1 MAQIKYLDL
10 LGLEKFWEQAKNYID
25 TADSKK
31 INTTDIVNDF
41 SGGTSKVLSA
51 EQGKALKASIDSISG
66 GELTVPVAT
75 GIKIGGVK
83 SGGDIT
89 VAGDGAVTVNTAAKL
104 KTAQTI
110 SLTGGATGSTTF
122 DGSKAASIAVT
133 VDPAQHQHTIAQVTD
148 LQTTLDAKAPLASP
162 ALTGTPT
169 APTAGAGT
177 NTTQIATT
185 AFVKAAIDSAV
196 GDSDHIAIKGTVN
209 TSTPLPTENYVVG
222 DAYIVGE
229 AGTYAGETCEAGDWI
244 IAIKDYAADG
254 APDSDWS
261 KIQKNITSAVTF
273 TGTPT
278 AGQVVK
284 FNAATGIV
292 ENASFTEA
300 QVSGAITKAGSAVQS
315 VTMATPSGDANPS
328 ASVDA
333 GVATINLPAYL
344 LKSTYDTAIAG
355 IDGTIKGYVDTAV
368 SGATL
373 TAGTVTETG
382 TNAISISGKA
392 INITLKA
399 YALASEVTAL
409 KALVGSTPVSEQIS
423 TAVDAAKTALIG
435 ADGDL
440 SSADTIKAAK
450 KYADEKVTA
459 ASITSGK
466 VVEDQAANSVSIS
479 GNAITINLK
488 DYATN
493 AEVTT
498 AIDGVINATNGT
510 ATAGAA
516 AYIPT
521 VAIST
526 TDIEKIFSGAN

>member
-1 MAQIKYLDL
+1 MATLKYLDYE
-10 LGLEKFWEQAKNYID
+10 GLRVFWQGTEGQPGGV
-25 TADSKK
+25 KK
-31 INTTDIVNDF
+31 YVDDAAALKVNISDIVNDLTT
-41 SGGTSKVLSA
+41 GGVSKVLSA
-51 EQGKALKASIDSISG
+51 EQGKQLKTLIDNVTA
-66 GELTVPVAT
+66 GELTVPAAT
-75 GIKIGGVK
+75 AAKIGGVK

-89 VAGDGAVTVNTAAKL
+89 VAGDGAVTVNQAAKL

-122 DGSKAASIAVT
+122 DGSGAASIAVT

-148 LQTTLDAKAPLASP
+148 LQTTLDAKAPLTSP
-162 ALTGTPT
+162 NFTGTPT

-196 GDSDHIAIKGTVN
+196 GDSDHIAIRGTVN
-209 TSTPLPTENYVVG
+209 SSTPLPTENYVVG

-254 APDSDWS
+254 AADSDWS

-278 AGQVVK
+278 TGQIVK

-355 IDGTIKGYVDTAV
+355 IDGTIKDYVDGAV
-368 SGATL
+368 AD
-373 TAGTVTETG
+373 A
-382 TNAISISGKA
+382 SISGSGTVDHTKGDA
-392 INITLKA
+392 EAETVTIADNTITISLRA
-399 YALASEVTAL
+399 YALASAVTTL
-409 KALVGSTPVSEQIS
+409 EGE
-423 TAVDAAKTALIG
+423 VDANTAKL
-435 ADGDL
+435 AD
-440 SSADTIKAAK
+440 
-450 KYADEKVTA
+450 
-459 ASITSGK
+459 
-466 VVEDQAANSVSIS
+466 
-479 GNAITINLK
+479 
-488 DYATN
+488 
-493 AEVTT
+493 VTT
-498 AIDGVINATNGT
+498 TVGATIDSKITAGIAADGVIDNAIDAVITAGVTDGGVIDNRIDAVLDATINKSTGT
-510 ATAGAA
+510 ATAGSA

-521 VAIST
+521 VAITSEEIT
-526 TDIEKIFSGAN
+526 ALF

>member
-31 INTTDIVNDF
+31 VNTTDIVNDLTT
-41 SGGTSKVLSA
+41 GGTSVPLSA
-51 EQGKALKASIDSISG
+51 EQGKQLKTLIDNVTA

-75 GIKIGGVK
+75 DADVGGVL

-89 VAGDGAVTVNTAAKL
+89 VGGTGAVTVNQAAKL

-122 DGSKAASIAVT
+122 DGSGASSIAVT
-133 VDPAQHQHTIAQVTD
+133 VVPTGHQHTIAQVTD
-148 LQTTLDAKAPLASP
+148 LQTTLDAKAPLTSP
-162 ALTGTPT
+162 SFTGTPT
-169 APTAGAGT
+169 APTASVGT

-209 TSTPLPTENYVVG
+209 TSTPLPTEYYVVG

-244 IAIKDYAADG
+244 IAIKDYAADSV
-254 APDSDWS
+254 ADSDWS

-278 AGQVVK
+278 ADQVVK

-292 ENASFTEA
+292 ENAAFSET
-300 QVSGAITKAGSAVQS
+300 QVSGAITAAGTAVQT
-315 VTMATPSGDANPS
+315 VTVATPTGDTNPTAQKSGT
-328 ASVDA
+328 
-333 GVATINLPAYL
+333 GVTINLPAYL

-355 IDGTIKGYVDTAV
+355 IDGTIKDYVDSAV
-368 SGATL
+368 AD
-373 TAGTVTETG
+373 A
-382 TNAISISGKA
+382 SISGSGTVDHTKGDA
-392 INITLKA
+392 EAETVTIADNTITISLRA
-399 YALASEVTAL
+399 YALASAVTTLEA
-409 KALVGSTPVSEQIS
+409 E
-423 TAVDAAKTALIG
+423 VDANTAKLADVTTTVGAAIDAKITAGI
-435 ADGDL
+435 
-440 SSADTIKAAK
+440 AAGGVI
-450 KYADEKVTA
+450 D
-459 ASITSGK
+459 
-466 VVEDQAANSVSIS
+466 
-479 GNAITINLK
+479 NAIDAVI
-488 DYATN
+488 ATG
-493 AEVTT
+493 VT
-498 AIDGVINATNGT
+498 DGGVIDNRIDTVLDAAINKSTGT
-510 ATAGAA
+510 ATAGSA

-521 VAIST
+521 VAITSEEIT
-526 TDIEKIFSGAN
+526 ALF

>member
-31 INTTDIVNDF
+31 INTTDIVNDL

-51 EQGKALKASIDSISG
+51 EQGKVLKGLIDNINAG
-66 GELTVPVAT
+66 QLTVPVAT
-75 GIKIGGVK
+75 DAKVGGVK

-89 VAGDGAVTVNTAAKL
+89 VAGDGAVTVNQAAKL

-110 SLTGGATGSTTF
+110 SLTGGATGSATF

-133 VDPAQHQHTIAQVTD
+133 VDPTKHQHTIAQVTD
-148 LQTTLDAKAPLASP
+148 LQTTLDAKAPLTSP
-162 ALTGTPT
+162 SFSGTPT
-169 APTAGAGT
+169 APTAGSGT
-177 NTTQIATT
+177 NTDQIATT

-209 TSTPLPTENYVVG
+209 SGTPLPESDYKLG

-244 IAIKDYAADG
+244 IAIKDYEADG
-254 APDSDWS
+254 AANSDWS

-292 ENASFTEA
+292 ENAAFSET
-300 QVSGAITKAGSAVQS
+300 QVSGAITAAGTAVQT
-315 VTMATPSGDANPS
+315 VTVAAPTGDADPTAQKS
-328 ASVDA
+328 GT
-333 GVATINLPAYL
+333 GVTINLPAYL

-355 IDGTIKGYVDTAV
+355 ISGTIKDYVDSAV
-368 SGATL
+368 AGATISA
-373 TAGTVTETG
+373 AGTINHSIGDEGTETIAVAD
-382 TNAISISGKA
+382 NV
-392 INITLKA
+392 ITLSLKA
-399 YALASEVTAL
+399 YALASDVTTL
-409 KALVGSTPVSEQIS
+409 ES
-423 TAVDAAKTALIG
+423 AVDANTAKLADVTRTVGGTIDSKITAAV
-435 ADGDL
+435 ADG
-440 SSADTIKAAK
+440 
-450 KYADEKVTA
+450 
-459 ASITSGK
+459 
-466 VVEDQAANSVSIS
+466 
-479 GNAITINLK
+479 
-488 DYATN
+488 
-493 AEVTT
+493 
-498 AIDGVINATNGT
+498 GVIDNRIDAVITTGVTDGGVIDNRIDTVLDAAINKSTGT
-510 ATAGAA
+510 ATAGDA

-521 VAIST
+521 VAITSEEIT
-526 TDIEKIFSGAN
+526 ALF

>member
-1 MAQIKYLDL
+1 MATLKYLDL
-10 LGLEKFWEQAKNYID
+10 TGLETFWNSAKTYID
-25 TADSKK
+25 EADALK
-31 INTTDIVNDF
+31 IAKADIINDLTT
-41 SGGTSKVLSA
+41 GGTDKVLSA
-51 EQGKALKASIDSISG
+51 EQGKILKQTVDGITSGTVNLTPATDSH
-66 GELTVPVAT
+66 
-75 GIKIGGVK
+75 IGGVL

-89 VAGDGAVTVNTAAKL
+89 VDGESGAVTVNQAAKL

-110 SLTGGATGSTTF
+110 SLTGGATGQATF
-122 DGSKAASIAVT
+122 DGSAAASIAVT

-148 LQTTLDAKAPLASP
+148 LQTTLDGKAPLASP

-169 APTAGAGT
+169 APTADAGT

-229 AGTYAGETCEAGDWI
+229 AGEYAGETCEAGDWL

-254 APDSDWS
+254 AADTDWS
-261 KIQKNITSAVTF
+261 KIQKNIDSAVTF

-278 AGQVVK
+278 TGQIVK

-300 QVSGAITKAGSAVQS
+300 QVSEAITKAGTAVQS

-355 IDGTIKGYVDTAV
+355 IDGTIKDYVDGAV
-368 SGATL
+368 AD
-373 TAGTVTETG
+373 A
-382 TNAISISGKA
+382 SISGTGTVDHTKGDVEA
-392 INITLKA
+392 ETVTIADNTITISLRA
-399 YALASEVTAL
+399 YALASAM
-409 KALVGSTPVSEQIS
+409 
-423 TAVDAAKTALIG
+423 TAVEAKLADVTTTVGATIDAKITAGVTDGGVIDNRIDAVLDAA
-435 ADGDL
+435 
-440 SSADTIKAAK
+440 
-450 KYADEKVTA
+450 
-459 ASITSGK
+459 
-466 VVEDQAANSVSIS
+466 
-479 GNAITINLK
+479 INK
-488 DYATN
+488 ST
-493 AEVTT
+493 
-498 AIDGVINATNGT
+498 GT
-510 ATAGAA
+510 ATAGDA

-521 VAIST
+521 VAITEEEISAL
-526 TDIEKIFSGAN
+526 F